1 MYTTLMM
8 PKKLVPTR
16 FDAEGMKV
24 SCNYFKEYRTR
35 DAQGRDITPKT
46 NVVTFTLRDHT
57 NPFVA
62 ETIMK
67 KEEAE
72 QYTLKNV
79 FGEWQPAKVL
89 KKLEKTS
96 KKLKKHYKLN

>member
-1 MYTTLMM
+1 
-8 PKKLVPTR
+8 
-16 FDAEGMKV
+16 
-24 SCNYFKEYRTR
+24 
-35 DAQGRDITPKT
+35 
-46 NVVTFTLRDHT
+46 
-57 NPFVA
+57 VA